1 MFTHGEL
8 FRYKHLCLMSLLL
21 NTLRYN
27 SLSSVNYEIIELE
40 VISVVEI
47 IHPTKHVGWII
58 HKFFM
63 NSLMEQNLKDITEC
77 LALWGSCYISA

>member
-1 MFTHGEL
+1 MHGEL

-47 IHPTKHVGWII
+47 IHPTKFVAWII

-63 NSLMEQNLKDITEC
+63 NSLKEQIIKDITEC
-77 LALWGSCYISA
+77 LALWGPC